1 VSVATSPDR
10 LSSFDWPDVET
21 RLDATGWA
29 LLPGLLSPA
38 ECAATAALYDDD
50 ARFRSHVIMAR
61 HGFGQGEYKY
71 FADPLPDLVT
81 ELRGALYPRL
91 VSVANRWHEALGLA
105 VRFPP
110 THAAFLRRCHDAGPK
125 RPTPLLLR
133 YGPGD
138 YNALHQDVYGEHV
151 FPLQVA
157 ILLAEPG
164 KDFEGGEFVLA
175 EQRPRMQT
183 RVEVVPLRR
192 GDGVAF
198 AVRDRPAEGKRGAY
212 RVQMRHGVSRV
223 RSGKRH
229 TLGVIFHDA
238 E

>member
-10 LSSFDWPDVET
+10 LSSFDWLDVET

-71 FADPLPDLVT
+71 FAHPLPDLVT

-110 THAAFLRRCHDAGPK
+110 THAAFLRRCHDAGQK

-175 EQRPRMQT
+175 EQRPRLQT

-229 TLGVIFHDA
+229 TLGIIFHDA